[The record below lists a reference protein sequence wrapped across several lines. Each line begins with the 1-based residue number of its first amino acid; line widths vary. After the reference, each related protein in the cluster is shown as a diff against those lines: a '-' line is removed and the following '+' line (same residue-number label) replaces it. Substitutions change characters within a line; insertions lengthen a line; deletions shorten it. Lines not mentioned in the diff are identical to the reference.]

1 MTPVLGLS
9 SVDGANNPLYLHNWI
24 NRVDCPASLFL
35 NGCGTQMKL
44 ENIVVVITGA
54 AGGLGQAMSRRLAG
68 QGANLALLDLQAES
82 LEKLADEL
90 GRDRALPIVCGV
102 TDEGSVDAAM
112 ARVREHFGRLDVLVN
127 NAGIT
132 RDALL
137 VKFKDGEL
145 VSRMSLDYWKQVVD
159 VNLTGVFLCARAAAE
174 HMIRAGNGGVLIN
187 ISSISRHGNMGQTNY
202 SATKAGVESMSVA
215 WAKELARFGI
225 RAASISPGFIGTEM
239 VRSMKPEALEKMTQG
254 IPAQRLGEPDE
265 IAATVQFII
274 ENDYISGR
282 DFGIDGGMRL

>member
-1 MTPVLGLS
+1 MILQ
-9 SVDGANNPLYLHNWI
+9 D
-24 NRVDCPASLFL
+24 R
-35 NGCGTQMKL
+35 
-44 ENIVVVITGA
+44 VVVITGA
-54 AGGLGQAMSRRLAG
+54 AGGLGQAMARRLVR
-68 QGANLALLDLQAES
+68 QGAKLALLDVQAES
-82 LEKLADEL
+82 LSKLADEL
-90 GRDRALPIVCGV
+90 GRDKCLPLVCGV
-102 TDEGSVDAAM
+102 TDEASVDTAM
-112 ARVREHFGRLDVLVN
+112 AQIRDHYGRLDVLVN

-145 VSRMSLDYWKQVVD
+145 VSRMSLEYWKQVMD
-159 VNLTGVFLCARAAAE
+159 VNLTGVFLCGRAAAE
-174 HMIRAGNGGVLIN
+174 QMIRAGNGGVLIN

-202 SATKAGVESMSVA
+202 SASKAGVEAMSVA
-215 WAKELARFGI
+215 WSKELARYGI

-239 VRSMKPEALEKMTQG
+239 VRSMKPEALEKMCQG

-282 DFGIDGGMRL
+282 DFGVDGGLRL